1 MEKINLLDLDNDV
14 LNIIGDYVK
23 ADNFER
29 MKADYNK
36 RQDEKTKKIIF
47 KYVSSQLKEIKKICK
62 DKLMIIKFIDM
73 YFSKCGIFKNHPYIE
88 EYLKLKK
95 IQN

>member
-14 LNIIGDYVK
+14 LNIIGNYVK

-29 MKADYNK
+29 ITTDYNK

-47 KYVSSQLKEIKKICK
+47 KY
-62 DKLMIIKFIDM
+62 
-73 YFSKCGIFKNHPYIE
+73 
-88 EYLKLKK
+88 
-95 IQN
+95 

>member
-1 MEKINLLDLDNDV
+1 MEKVNLLDLNNDV

-23 ADNFER
+23 KDNFER
-29 MKADYNK
+29 ITTDYNK

-88 EYLKLKK
+88 EYLKLKN